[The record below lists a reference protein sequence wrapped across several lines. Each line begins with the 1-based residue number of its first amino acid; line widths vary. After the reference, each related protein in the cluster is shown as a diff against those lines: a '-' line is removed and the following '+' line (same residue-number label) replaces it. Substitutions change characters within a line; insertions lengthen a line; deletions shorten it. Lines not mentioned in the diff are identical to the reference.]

1 MKLLQI
7 IIIFTELIF
16 ENQNANFKEMK
27 KIITT
32 LAFFTGL
39 TATIYAQAPKSA
51 DEGNCY
57 LKWAQKFEQ
66 RGAEDVA
73 DGTYTDVII
82 TFRNGSDA
90 ECFNGKCEIKDG
102 KITAMYTKMEDGTY
116 SQVKKKL
123 RYEFPVTVTNGIS
136 KTVLTLE
143 DELINVL
150 FIKKIKPKK
159 ASYEKAP
166 EPTDD

>member
-1 MKLLQI
+1 
-7 IIIFTELIF
+7 
-16 ENQNANFKEMK
+16 MK
-27 KIITT
+27 KIVTT
-32 LAFFTGL
+32 LALFTGI
-39 TATIYAQAPKSA
+39 TATIYAQTSKTS
-51 DEGNCY
+51 DENNCY

-90 ECFNGKCEIKDG
+90 ECFNGKCEVKDG
-102 KITAMYTKMEDGTY
+102 KIVAMYTKMEDGTY
-116 SQVKKKL
+116 AQVKKKL
-123 RYEFPVTVTNGIS
+123 RYDFPVTVTNGIS

-159 ASYEKAP
+159 ASFEKAP